1 MTKNLNPFSL
11 DRNLN
16 DLNKHE
22 KIYMIWKERIQQL
35 FTNTY
40 VKKKILFLLMEK
52 NVLQPIV
59 SEIITGFLKQREKR
73 YVPLRNNLSQFK
85 KKFSICLF

>member
-1 MTKNLNPFSL
+1 
-11 DRNLN
+11 
-16 DLNKHE
+16 
-22 KIYMIWKERIQQL
+22 MIWKERIQQL

>member
-22 KIYMIWKERIQQL
+22 KIYMIWKECIQQL